1 MCAMSPRLLRPIAG
15 GFNPKQIA
23 NLAGWW
29 DASNTSSLA
38 QLNDGTTAVSSDSDP
53 VGYWADLSGSG
64 RNLTQSV
71 NNNRPAY
78 KPGALNG
85 KAVIDFDGS
94 NDSLLASFTLS
105 QPMTYFLVYRFDE
118 TITSGNP
125 RVFDGATGNTMSF
138 FGGTSSTLM
147 GLFAGSSSDPLI
159 SMNQRTQFSITEIQ
173 ANGASTAIK
182 LNGSNVSFATTNN
195 IGASAP
201 NGLRLGAFSQSTAFG
216 NVSFAEVIVYSAI
229 IAQSDANRVRSYL
242 GRKYGIT
249 VS

>member
-1 MCAMSPRLLRPIAG
+1 MCAMNPRLLRPLAT
-15 GFNPKQIA
+15 GFNPKSIA
-23 NLAGWW
+23 TLAGWW
-29 DASNTSSLA
+29 DASVTSSLA

-64 RNLTQSV
+64 RNLTQSD

-78 KPGALNG
+78 RPGVLNG

-94 NDSLLASFTLS
+94 NDSLLASFTLA
-105 QPMTYFLVYRFDE
+105 QPITYFLVYRFDA

-147 GLFAGSSSDPLI
+147 GLFAGSSSDPII
-159 SMNQRTQFSITEIQ
+159 SMAERTQFSITEIQ

-182 LNGSNVSFATTNN
+182 LNGSNVIFATTNN

-201 NGLRLGAFSQSTAFG
+201 NGLRLGAFSQSAAFG
-216 NVSFAEVIVYSAI
+216 DVSFAEVLIYSSL
-229 IAQSDANRVRSYL
+229 IAESNAKRVRSYL
-242 GRKYGIT
+242 GRKYGIA
-249 VS
+249 VL